1 MILCHHYIE
10 NTSKNELFGASQNL
24 DPCYS
29 YALYHCELRGKYMA
43 YFTPAETVA
52 EIKHT
57 LGFMPI
63 EQVKASRRSFEQV
76 LQILELGRI
85 DIARSVLEELIEH
98 HRQYE
103 FD

>member
-1 MILCHHYIE
+1 
-10 NTSKNELFGASQNL
+10 
-24 DPCYS
+24 
-29 YALYHCELRGKYMA
+29 MA

-63 EQVKASRRSFEQV
+63 EQVKTSRRSFEQV

>member
-1 MILCHHYIE
+1 MY
-10 NTSKNELFGASQNL
+10 TSKNELFGTSQDL

-29 YALYHCELRGKYMA
+29 YAKYHCAPRGGYMA

-63 EQVKASRRSFEQV
+63 KQFKASRRSFEQV
-76 LQILELGRI
+76 LQILELERI
-85 DIARSVLEELIEH
+85 DIARSVLEVLIEH

-103 FD
+103 FG